1 MNTSL
6 VGPVQKLS
14 FQNFSVRSVIF
25 LISSSE
31 SEPSSDRL
39 RRLNCKEVGLLAGI
53 SSCLSNFGDLQFD
66 TNFLLTFCETGAGL
80 AETL

>member
-1 MNTSL
+1 PQNPKTPLTEFNINCPNQMNTSL

-14 FQNFSVRSVIF
+14 FQSFSVRSVIF

-39 RRLNCKEVGLLAGI
+39 GRLNCKEVGLLAGI
-53 SSCLSNFGDLQFD
+53 SSCLSN
-66 TNFLLTFCETGAGL
+66 
-80 AETL
+80 